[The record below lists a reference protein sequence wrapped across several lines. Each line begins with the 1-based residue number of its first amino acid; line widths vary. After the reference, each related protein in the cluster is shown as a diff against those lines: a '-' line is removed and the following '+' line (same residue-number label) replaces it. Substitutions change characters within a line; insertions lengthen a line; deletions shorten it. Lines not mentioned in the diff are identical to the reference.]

1 MAKFLVCYDL
11 GEERKREKVRKELK
25 NRGLHLQWSVFEVET
40 YSADR
45 IREFLLSKVQVS
57 DFESLM
63 VFRLKK
69 LIARIGSDWDIPE
82 FRI

>member
-11 GEERKREKVRKELK
+11 SEEKKRGKVRKELK

-40 YSADR
+40 DNAER

-69 LIARIGSDWDIPE
+69 LLARIGSDWDVPQ